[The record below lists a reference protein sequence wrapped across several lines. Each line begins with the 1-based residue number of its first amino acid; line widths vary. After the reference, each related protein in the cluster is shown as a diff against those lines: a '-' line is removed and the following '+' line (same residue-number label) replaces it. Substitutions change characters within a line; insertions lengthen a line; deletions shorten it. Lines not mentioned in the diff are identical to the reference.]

1 MHRDPRSSGIVRELI
16 SFSLPLILSGVL
28 QQLYLWADAFIVGNV
43 EGEGALAAIGA
54 TTTLMNFFLLL
65 VIGFT
70 GGLSILFARSF
81 GAGETEDIPRLL
93 STWLLVLGVA
103 SLVLA
108 AAGFAL
114 TPWLLRLM
122 HTTADTLSMAED
134 YLAIIF
140 LGLPFLTVYNVCSA
154 ALRGIG
160 DSQTPFRAICVS
172 SGANVVLDL
181 AFVWGLR
188 WGVAGAAWA
197 TVLSQA
203 AMAVFLVVYVGR
215 KHPFLRPALRRPTLH
230 RELLRPGTKLGVP
243 PMIQSGINAFGG
255 ILLQDF
261 MNSFGTATVAAITTA
276 YRVDCI
282 ALLPIINLGTAI
294 STLTA
299 QSHGAGD
306 LPRTRKV
313 LSAGSGLMTAV
324 SLSLSMLVVALGGFL
339 VAMFGV
345 GPEAAL
351 IGREFF
357 RCIGPFYLLFGLST
371 ALRGYTEG
379 LGDMVF
385 SSGAGIFSLGCRI
398 VLSYR
403 LAHLWGNMVI
413 AYAEAISWGVLLLL
427 YLLRTLWLRRRTG

>member
-1 MHRDPRSSGIVRELI
+1 M
-16 SFSLPLILSGVL
+16 LP
-28 QQLYLWADAFIVGNV
+28 WAA
-43 EGEGALAAIGA
+43 
-54 TTTLMNFFLLL
+54 
-65 VIGFT
+65 
-70 GGLSILFARSF
+70 
-81 GAGETEDIPRLL
+81 
-93 STWLLVLGVA
+93 
-103 SLVLA
+103 
-108 AAGFAL
+108 
-114 TPWLLRLM
+114 
-122 HTTADTLSMAED
+122 
-134 YLAIIF
+134 
-140 LGLPFLTVYNVCSA
+140 
-154 ALRGIG
+154 
-160 DSQTPFRAICVS
+160 
-172 SGANVVLDL
+172 

-215 KHPFLRPALRRPTLH
+215 KHPFLRPALRRPTLQ
-230 RELLRPGTKLGVP
+230 RELLRPGAVLGIP

-255 ILLQDF
+255 VLLQDF
-261 MNSFGTATVAAITTA
+261 MNGFGTATVAAITTA

-313 LSAGSGLMTAV
+313 LSAGTGLMTVV
-324 SLSLSMLVVALGGFL
+324 SLSLSMLVVTLGGFL

-351 IGREFF
+351 IGRGFF

-385 SSGAGIFSLGCRI
+385 SSSAGIFSLVCRI

-427 YLLRTLWLRRRTG
+427 YLLRTLWLRRRTE